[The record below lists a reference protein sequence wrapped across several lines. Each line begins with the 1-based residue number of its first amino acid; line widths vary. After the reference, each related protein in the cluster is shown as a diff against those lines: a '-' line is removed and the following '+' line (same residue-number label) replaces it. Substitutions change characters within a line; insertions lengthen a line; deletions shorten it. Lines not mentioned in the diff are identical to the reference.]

1 MAPLYKEGFMYSVLL
16 SKVEH
21 SYHFIE
27 DRLKELIKSDY
38 KVAVIP
44 WAFPSELDSDRLINE
59 YFKKGERRYN
69 KYLDLLLELGI
80 KSENIVICN
89 CYSDSKEYLKD
100 VINKADLLVIPGGN
114 PEMLFSKV
122 VQEKDLLYDIKYF
135 PGIILGES
143 AGADLQL
150 KRYFITAKNN
160 YYHYFAFYD
169 GFGVLDDPFYL
180 DVHSSND
187 QDYLDDLQEVADD
200 KEKVVYAIF
209 DDGAIIYNRELKEM
223 EFYGNVLKFEPGE
236 KRILKP

>member
-1 MAPLYKEGFMYSVLL
+1 MYSILL
-16 SKVEH
+16 SKDEY
-21 SYHFIE
+21 SYHLIK
-27 DRLKELIKSDY
+27 DRLKEIIKSDF

-44 WAFPSELDSDRLINE
+44 WAFPQELDSDRLINE

-209 DDGAIIYNRELKEM
+209 DDGAIIYNRESKEM